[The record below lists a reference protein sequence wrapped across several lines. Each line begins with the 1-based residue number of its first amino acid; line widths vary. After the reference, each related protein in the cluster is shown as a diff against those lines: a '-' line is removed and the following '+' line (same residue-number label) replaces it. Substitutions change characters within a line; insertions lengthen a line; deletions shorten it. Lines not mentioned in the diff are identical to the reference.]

1 MNNTLKCLHR
11 DKISKIYEV
20 QMLQEK
26 RLVIFNKYVTNRRG
40 GKREGGEM

>member
-1 MNNTLKCLHR
+1 MNNTLKCIHR

-20 QMLQEK
+20 EILQEK
-26 RLVIFNKYVTNRRG
+26 RLVIFNKYVTKGRR